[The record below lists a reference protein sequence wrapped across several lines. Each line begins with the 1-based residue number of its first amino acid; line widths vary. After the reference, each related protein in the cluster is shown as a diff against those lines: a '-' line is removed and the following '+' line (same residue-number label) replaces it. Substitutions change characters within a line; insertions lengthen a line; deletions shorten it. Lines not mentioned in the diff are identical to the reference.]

1 MDIKEKMQL
10 CFNNELLENK
20 ILTENEKKVLASLM
34 YSYQICKEAKDNE
47 IIRSM
52 DALRKDVKIS
62 NNNLYDAIRS
72 LESLYHM
79 IERTAGV
86 SRGKEKSSI
95 ASKFKLNF
103 DTIFNPPKERVK
115 FDFSKKVK
123 PSETSINTVV
133 IDTVTDIDKE
143 INTNIDRDI
152 KIVSDIEK
160 VRKFDIDCNIEE
172 NQVNDMIFENEM
184 NNHYNIDSS
193 LPIKEESIGEYKL
206 NQLIKGF
213 SKAKDIDAIIEQ
225 FLEVTKHLSRYTN
238 EESEKYISGMKS
250 AIEKRCVELGI
261 DSNIIFNYYN

>member
-34 YSYQICKEAKDNE
+34 YSYQICKVAKDNE

-103 DTIFNPPKERVK
+103 DTIFN
-115 FDFSKKVK
+115 
-123 PSETSINTVV
+123 SI
-133 IDTVTDIDKE
+133 KE
-143 INTNIDRDI
+143 I
-152 KIVSDIEK
+152 
-160 VRKFDIDCNIEE
+160 
-172 NQVNDMIFENEM
+172 
-184 NNHYNIDSS
+184 
-193 LPIKEESIGEYKL
+193 
-206 NQLIKGF
+206 
-213 SKAKDIDAIIEQ
+213 
-225 FLEVTKHLSRYTN
+225 
-238 EESEKYISGMKS
+238 
-250 AIEKRCVELGI
+250 
-261 DSNIIFNYYN
+261 